1 MREILKTGRVAIA
14 GLIVLLLGAGSAHAA
29 LVNFSL
35 TGYVDGSAG
44 SPFGLDVGETI
55 TASGTFD
62 DSTMGISPFTVY
74 FDMASGNTLT
84 IFAGSLT
91 LNETQDD
98 NYASG
103 GSPRLEFNN
112 MGDLISFNYY
122 WEDVGDFSS
131 FDSGVLDW
139 ITNDAGFNFATG
151 YWDANSFTMTPVPV
165 PAAIWLFG
173 TGLLA
178 LAGIARRKK

>member
-1 MREILKTGRVAIA
+1 MREILKSGRAAIA
-14 GLIVLLLGAGSAHAA
+14 GLLVLLSAGSAQAA

-62 DSTMGISPFTVY
+62 DSTMGVSPFTVY
-74 FDMASGNTLT
+74 FDMASGNMLT

-103 GSPRLEFNN
+103 GSPKLEFDS
-112 MGDLISFNYY
+112 GGALIGFGFN
-122 WEDVGDFSS
+122 VGFMDGST
-131 FDSGVLDW
+131 FDSGVLAW
-139 ITNDAGFNFATG
+139 ITNDADFNFATG

-165 PAAIWLFG
+165 PAAVWLFG
-173 TGLLA
+173 SGLLG
-178 LAGIARRKK
+178 LVGIARARKT